1 MTLALEAT
9 LAGLAGFRI
18 ALMLVA
24 EDGPFAIFRRL
35 RRRAGLLERGEA
47 GQEHPKPFI
56 GGLLSCVLCCSVW
69 TTTGCYLYGSAV
81 DWQPVAFVAAWGI
94 AAGVAR
100 LGK

>member
-1 MTLALEAT
+1 MTLAIQMT
-9 LAGLAGFRI
+9 LAGLAGFRL
-18 ALMLVA
+18 ALLLVS
-24 EDGPFAIFRRL
+24 EEGPFGIFRRI
-35 RRRAGLLERGEA
+35 RHAAGLLERGEV

-69 TTTGCYLYGSAV
+69 TTSACYAYGSLV
-81 DWQPVAFVAAWGI
+81 DWQPVAFVAAWGV